1 MKNQEVVEHYPQ
13 LDFFKFIA
21 AILVITIHTQLFC
34 DIDEVIYCYYG
45 KIITSCAVPFFFV
58 LSGYF
63 YGKEYQQ
70 GRLSGYKCGR
80 LIKKY
85 LKMYLFWG
93 GVYAILLTIR
103 KIGSGNAPFNVLRNQ
118 IVDFA
123 IGSPGNVMWYIGVM
137 LFISLLLKLIIDFD
151 KNIYKAMAV
160 WFVISVLLFVFSVLW
175 DYVPTQTILGKAKI
189 IYDNVIT
196 SERIV
201 LFRSH
206 YFVLG
211 FLFGMNPNQKIKCI
225 KMRFGMIV
233 FTLAVVSDLVKL
245 QVVSEV
251 LWAVWCGF
259 VSLFLMKVG
268 CEGKKHMN
276 LGSFQYG
283 KMSTP
288 IYFIHYLTIFAFEM
302 LSRFLHRNFG
312 NLLETV
318 ICILATLLTSAIV
331 CKLPKLYQFLF

>member
-1 MKNQEVVEHYPQ
+1 MKNQEVVEHYPR
-13 LDFFKFIA
+13 LDFLKFIA
-21 AILVITIHTQLFC
+21 AVLVITIHTQLFC
-34 DIDEVIYCYYG
+34 DINEWIYCYYG

-70 GRLSGYKCGR
+70 GMLSRYKCGR

-85 LKMYLFWG
+85 LKMYLLWG

-103 KIGSGNAPFNVLRNQ
+103 KIGSGNVPFNVLRNQ
-118 IVDFA
+118 IVDFV

-137 LFISLLLKLIIDFD
+137 LFISLLLKLIIVFD
-151 KNIYKAMAV
+151 KNIHKAMAV

-175 DYVPTQTILGKAKI
+175 DYVPTQTILGKAKT
-189 IYDNVIT
+189 IYDSVIT
-196 SERIV
+196 SERIA
-201 LFRSH
+201 LFRFH

-211 FLFGMNPNQKIKCI
+211 FLFGMNPDQKIKCI

-233 FTLAVVSDLVKL
+233 LTFAIVSDLVKL

-259 VSLFLMKVG
+259 VSIFLMKVG
-268 CEGKKHMN
+268 CEGKKHMAYD
-276 LGSFQYG
+276 SFQYG

-302 LSRFLHRNFG
+302 LSHFLYQNFG
-312 NLLETV
+312 NLVETL
-318 ICILATLLTSAIV
+318 ICILATLLISAIV
-331 CKLPKLYQFLF
+331 CKLPKLYKFLF

>member
-1 MKNQEVVEHYPQ
+1 MKNQEVVEHYPR
-13 LDFFKFIA
+13 LDFLKFIA
-21 AILVITIHTQLFC
+21 AVLVITIHTQLFC
-34 DIDEVIYCYYG
+34 DINEWIYCYYG

-70 GRLSGYKCGR
+70 GMLSKCGR

-85 LKMYLFWG
+85 LKMYLLLG

-103 KIGSGNAPFNVLRNQ
+103 KIGSGNVPFNVLRNQ
-118 IVDFA
+118 IVDFV

-137 LFISLLLKLIIDFD
+137 LFISLLLKLIIVFD
-151 KNIYKAMAV
+151 KNIHKAMAV

-175 DYVPTQTILGKAKI
+175 DYVPTQTILGKAKT
-189 IYDNVIT
+189 IYDSVIT
-196 SERIV
+196 SERIA
-201 LFRSH
+201 LFRFH

-211 FLFGMNPNQKIKCI
+211 FLFGMNPDQKIKCI

-233 FTLAVVSDLVKL
+233 LTFAIVSDLVKL

-259 VSLFLMKVG
+259 VSIFLMKVG
-268 CEGKKHMN
+268 CEGKKHMAYD
-276 LGSFQYG
+276 SFQYG

-302 LSRFLHRNFG
+302 LSHFLYQNFG
-312 NLLETV
+312 NLVETL
-318 ICILATLLTSAIV
+318 ICILATLLISAIV
-331 CKLPKLYQFLF
+331 CKLPKLYKFLF

>member
-1 MKNQEVVEHYPQ
+1 
-13 LDFFKFIA
+13 
-21 AILVITIHTQLFC
+21 
-34 DIDEVIYCYYG
+34 
-45 KIITSCAVPFFFV
+45 
-58 LSGYF
+58 
-63 YGKEYQQ
+63 
-70 GRLSGYKCGR
+70 
-80 LIKKY
+80 
-85 LKMYLFWG
+85 
-93 GVYAILLTIR
+93 
-103 KIGSGNAPFNVLRNQ
+103 
-118 IVDFA
+118 
-123 IGSPGNVMWYIGVM
+123 
-137 LFISLLLKLIIDFD
+137 
-151 KNIYKAMAV
+151 
-160 WFVISVLLFVFSVLW
+160 
-175 DYVPTQTILGKAKI
+175 
-189 IYDNVIT
+189 
-196 SERIV
+196 
-201 LFRSH
+201 
-206 YFVLG
+206 
-211 FLFGMNPNQKIKCI
+211 
-225 KMRFGMIV
+225 MRFGMIV

-331 CKLPKLYQFLF
+331 CKLPKLYKFLF

>member
-1 MKNQEVVEHYPQ
+1 MKNQEVVEHYPR
-13 LDFFKFIA
+13 LDFLKFIA
-21 AILVITIHTQLFC
+21 AVLVITIHTQLFC
-34 DIDEVIYCYYG
+34 DINEWIYCYYG

-70 GRLSGYKCGR
+70 GMLSRYKCGR

-85 LKMYLFWG
+85 LKMYFLLG

-103 KIGSGNAPFNVLRNQ
+103 KIGSGNVPFNVLRNQ
-118 IVDFA
+118 IVDFV

-137 LFISLLLKLIIDFD
+137 LFISLLLKLIIVFD
-151 KNIYKAMAV
+151 KNIHKAMAV

-175 DYVPTQTILGKAKI
+175 DYVPTQTILGKAKT
-189 IYDNVIT
+189 IYDSVIT
-196 SERIV
+196 SERIA
-201 LFRSH
+201 LFRFH

-211 FLFGMNPNQKIKCI
+211 FLFGMNPDQKIKCI

-233 FTLAVVSDLVKL
+233 LTFAIVSDLVKL

-259 VSLFLMKVG
+259 VSIFLMKVG
-268 CEGKKHMN
+268 CEGKKHMAYD
-276 LGSFQYG
+276 SFQYG

-302 LSRFLHRNFG
+302 LSHFLYQNFG
-312 NLLETV
+312 NLVETL
-318 ICILATLLTSAIV
+318 ICILATLLISAIV
-331 CKLPKLYQFLF
+331 CKLPKLYKFLF

>member
-1 MKNQEVVEHYPQ
+1 MKNQEVVEHYPR
-13 LDFFKFIA
+13 LDFLKFIA
-21 AILVITIHTQLFC
+21 AVLVITIHTQLFC
-34 DIDEVIYCYYG
+34 DINEWIYCYYG

-70 GRLSGYKCGR
+70 GMLSRYKCGR

-85 LKMYLFWG
+85 LKMYLLLG

-103 KIGSGNAPFNVLRNQ
+103 KIGSGNVPFNVLRNQ
-118 IVDFA
+118 IVDFV

-137 LFISLLLKLIIDFD
+137 LFISLLLKLIIVFD
-151 KNIYKAMAV
+151 KNIHKAMAV

-175 DYVPTQTILGKAKI
+175 DYVPTQTILGKAKT
-189 IYDNVIT
+189 IYDSVIT
-196 SERIV
+196 SERIA
-201 LFRSH
+201 LFRFH

-211 FLFGMNPNQKIKCI
+211 FLFGMNPDQKIKCI

-233 FTLAVVSDLVKL
+233 LTFAIVSDLVKL

-259 VSLFLMKVG
+259 VSIFLMKVG
-268 CEGKKHMN
+268 CEGKKHMAYD
-276 LGSFQYG
+276 SFQYG

-302 LSRFLHRNFG
+302 LSHFLYQNFG
-312 NLLETV
+312 NLVETL
-318 ICILATLLTSAIV
+318 ICILATLLISAIV
-331 CKLPKLYQFLF
+331 CKLPKLYKFLF

>member
-1 MKNQEVVEHYPQ
+1 MWSFDKKISKNVFA
-13 LDFFKFIA
+13 L
-21 AILVITIHTQLFC
+21 
-34 DIDEVIYCYYG
+34 
-45 KIITSCAVPFFFV
+45 
-58 LSGYF
+58 
-63 YGKEYQQ
+63 
-70 GRLSGYKCGR
+70 
-80 LIKKY
+80 
-85 LKMYLFWG
+85 G
-93 GVYAILLTIR
+93 GGYAILLTIR
-103 KIGSGNAPFNVLRNQ
+103 KIGSGNVPFNVLRNQ
-118 IVDFA
+118 IVDFV

-137 LFISLLLKLIIDFD
+137 LFISLLLKLIIDSD
-151 KNIYKAMAV
+151 KNIHKAMAV

-175 DYVPTQTILGKAKI
+175 DYVPTQTMIGKAKT

-225 KMRFGMIV
+225 KMRFGIIV
-233 FTLAVVSDLVKL
+233 LALAIVSDLVKL

-259 VSLFLMKVG
+259 VSIFLMKVG
-268 CEGKKHMN
+268 CEGKKHIAC
-276 LGSFQYG
+276 GSFQYG

-302 LSRFLHRNFG
+302 LSRFLNQNFG
-312 NLLETV
+312 NLIETL
-318 ICILATLLTSAIV
+318 ICILATLLISAIV
-331 CKLPKLYQFLF
+331 CKLPKLYKFLF

>member
-1 MKNQEVVEHYPQ
+1 MKNQEVVEHYPR
-13 LDFFKFIA
+13 LDFLKFIA
-21 AILVITIHTQLFC
+21 AVLVITIHTQLFC
-34 DIDEVIYCYYG
+34 DINEWIYCYYG

-70 GRLSGYKCGR
+70 GMLSRYKCGR

-85 LKMYLFWG
+85 LKMYLLWG

-103 KIGSGNAPFNVLRNQ
+103 KIGSGNVPFNVLRNQ
-118 IVDFA
+118 IVDFV

-137 LFISLLLKLIIDFD
+137 LFISLLLKLIIVFD
-151 KNIYKAMAV
+151 KNIHKAMAV

-175 DYVPTQTILGKAKI
+175 DYVPTQTILGKAKT
-189 IYDNVIT
+189 IYDSVIT
-196 SERIV
+196 SERIA
-201 LFRSH
+201 LFRFH

-211 FLFGMNPNQKIKCI
+211 FLFGMNPDQKIKCI

-233 FTLAVVSDLVKL
+233 LTFAIVSDLVKL

-259 VSLFLMKVG
+259 VSIFLMKVG
-268 CEGKKHMN
+268 CEGKKHMAYD
-276 LGSFQYG
+276 SFQYG

-302 LSRFLHRNFG
+302 LSHFLYQNFG
-312 NLLETV
+312 NLVETL
-318 ICILATLLTSAIV
+318 ICILATLLISAIV
-331 CKLPKLYQFLF
+331 CKLPKLYKFLS

>member
-1 MKNQEVVEHYPQ
+1 MKNQEVVEHYPR
-13 LDFFKFIA
+13 LDFLKFIA
-21 AILVITIHTQLFC
+21 AVLVITIHTQLFC
-34 DIDEVIYCYYG
+34 DINEWIYCYYG

-70 GRLSGYKCGR
+70 GMLSRYKCGC

-85 LKMYLFWG
+85 LKMYLLWG

-103 KIGSGNAPFNVLRNQ
+103 KIGSGNVPFNVLRNQ
-118 IVDFA
+118 IVDFV

-137 LFISLLLKLIIDFD
+137 LFISLLLKLIIVFD
-151 KNIYKAMAV
+151 KNIHKAMAV

-175 DYVPTQTILGKAKI
+175 DYVPTQTILGKAKT
-189 IYDNVIT
+189 IYDSVIT
-196 SERIV
+196 SERIA
-201 LFRSH
+201 LFRFH

-211 FLFGMNPNQKIKCI
+211 FLFGMNPDQKIKCI

-233 FTLAVVSDLVKL
+233 LTFAIVSDLVKL

-259 VSLFLMKVG
+259 VSIFLMKVG
-268 CEGKKHMN
+268 CEGKKHMAYD
-276 LGSFQYG
+276 SFQYG

-302 LSRFLHRNFG
+302 LSHFLYQNFG
-312 NLLETV
+312 NLVETL
-318 ICILATLLTSAIV
+318 ICILATLLISAIV
-331 CKLPKLYQFLF
+331 CKLPKLYKFLF